1 MNTILTDGVSVRG
14 EAGKPV
20 IVSIELVEGEPGSDA
35 AALLAQAWAQLGQA
49 ISANKQPG
57 ASEQYQRCH
66 RRACPRGGRVVVR
79 IGRARQAR
87 LACT

>member
-1 MNTILTDGVSVRG
+1 MNTILTDGVSIRG

-57 ASEQYQRCH
+57 ASEQTSDATDEH
-66 RRACPRGGRVVVR
+66 APGAG
-79 IGRARQAR
+79 AWWSE
-87 LACT
+87 

>member
-1 MNTILTDGVSVRG
+1 MNTILTDGVSIRD

-20 IVSIELVEGEPGSDA
+20 VVSIELIDGETGSDA

-57 ASEQYQRCH
+57 ASEQTSDATEH
-66 RRACPRGGRVVVR
+66 APGAG
-79 IGRARQAR
+79 AWWSE
-87 LACT
+87 

>member
-1 MNTILTDGVSVRG
+1 MNTILTDGVSIRD

-20 IVSIELVEGEPGSDA
+20 VVTIELVEGEPGSDA

-57 ASEQYQRCH
+57 AWEQNSDATEHAPGAGAWWSE
-66 RRACPRGGRVVVR
+66 
-79 IGRARQAR
+79 
-87 LACT
+87 